1 MTPAQFTD
9 HYRDHGRKLYYFVL
23 GMSRNREEA
32 EDITA
37 RAFVKAWEH
46 RDQLNGNF
54 KSWLYQIAV
63 NEVKMSRRK
72 ASYIME
78 PLDTHLDIPEPKKE
92 DFTGEWQRAA
102 QSVFCLPVM
111 LRRAME
117 EAIAG
122 VSLRMSARAQ
132 GIPYGTA
139 GRRLYSARQKVR
151 ELCQA

>member
-63 NEVKMSRRK
+63 NEAKNIWRK
-72 ASYIME
+72 ESHLRME
-78 PLDTHLDIPEPKKE
+78 PIEHHEDIPAPIRSGIP
-92 DFTGEWQRAA
+92 DEWPRAA
-102 QSVFCLPVM
+102 QACMILPKLLRKAMCLGGDDHFRKRRSARRTQRN
-111 LRRAME
+111 RRAP
-117 EAIAG
+117 A
-122 VSLRMSARAQ
+122 V
-132 GIPYGTA
+132 
-139 GRRLYSARQKVR
+139 
-151 ELCQA
+151 